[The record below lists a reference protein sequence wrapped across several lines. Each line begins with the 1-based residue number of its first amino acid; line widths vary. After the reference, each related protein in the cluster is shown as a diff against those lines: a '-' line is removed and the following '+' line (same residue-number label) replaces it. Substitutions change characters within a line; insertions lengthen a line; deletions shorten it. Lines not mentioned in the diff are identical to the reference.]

1 MLYLLI
7 LIAILVTL
15 LALYFAYSKL
25 WPAHVQAL
33 EANLNKQEM
42 RGLSLSRDQFK
53 KLFEEAPIPYF
64 ILNNKCEITDLN
76 KAGLRFFHAV
86 PEDII
91 HKDFFSFV
99 AEEDAEYAR
108 YLSSSC
114 MSGAPLDKKEIRM
127 ISKKGEKKWV
137 QLSVLGITE
146 SNNKSLT
153 SLATVFDIT
162 DQKNLDQAKTEFVSL
177 ASHQLRTPLASIKWY
192 LEMFAHSATGE
203 LNPKQTEYLKVLSG
217 VTADMIDLVDTLL
230 NVSRIEIGK
239 ISIETKPTN
248 AQEVTD
254 SVLVELATQINK
266 KKMVI
271 VKQYNDI
278 LTGMKSDPKLLRIV
292 IHNLF
297 TNAIKYTPEGGMIT
311 VQFEDTGGRNQI
323 TVTDN
328 GYGIPLAQQ
337 DKIFTKMFRADNV
350 KDVSTS
356 QSTGLGLY
364 LVKSL
369 VEAMGGAI
377 SFHSVEGKG
386 TSFMV
391 SF

>member
-7 LIAILVTL
+7 AILVVL

-25 WPAHVQAL
+25 WPAHIQAQ
-33 EANLNKQEM
+33 ADDLNRQEIK
-42 RGLSLSRDQFK
+42 GLFLSREQFR

-76 KAGLRFFHAV
+76 KAGLRFFHV
-86 PEDII
+86 QPEEVIL
-91 HKDFFSFV
+91 KNFFSFV
-99 AEEDAEYAR
+99 AEEDAEYAS
-108 YLSSSC
+108 YLASSC

-127 ISKKGEKKWV
+127 ISKKGEKRWV

-146 SNNKSLT
+146 PNSRSIT

-203 LNPKQTEYLKVLSG
+203 LNAKQTEYLKVLSG

-248 AQEVTD
+248 VQEVTD
-254 SVLVELATQINK
+254 SILVELATQIDK

-271 VKQYNDI
+271 VKQYNGI
-278 LTGMKSDPKLLRIV
+278 LTEMKSDPRLLRIV

-297 TNAIKYTPEGGMIT
+297 TNAIKYTPEGGTVT
-311 VQFEDTGGRNQI
+311 VQFEETGGRSEI
-323 TVTDN
+323 MVTDT

-350 KDVSTS
+350 KDISSS

-369 VEAMGGAI
+369 VEAMGGTI
-377 SFHSVEGKG
+377 GFRSVEGKG

-391 SF
+391 TF